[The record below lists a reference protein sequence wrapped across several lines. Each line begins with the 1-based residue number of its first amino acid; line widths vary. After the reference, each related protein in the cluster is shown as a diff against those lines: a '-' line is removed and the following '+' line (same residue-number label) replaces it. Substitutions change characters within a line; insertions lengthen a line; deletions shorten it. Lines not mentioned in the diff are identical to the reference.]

1 MCHGVRGSAMNAV
14 IEFDDVSKR
23 FILRRD
29 RPVTVRE
36 RLSGLLRPRS
46 VADEFWALRNVS
58 FSVAR
63 GESFGLIGHNGAGKS
78 TALKLMTRIL
88 EPTSGRVRLRGRV
101 AALLE
106 LGSGFHPELSGRD
119 NVFLYGSLMG
129 LSQREM
135 AARLDA
141 IVAFAEMEDFL
152 DLPVKHYSSGMYT
165 RLAFAVATAVDPDI
179 LITDEVLAVGDEA
192 FQRKC
197 MDRILRFRHAGK
209 TIIFVSH
216 ALDTVRTLCDRAV
229 WLDHGVVR
237 ALGATGEV
245 IDAYLAEVN
254 RREREALAQQ
264 ETLAVDSNR
273 RFGTRDIEITGVEL
287 LDAGGVARV
296 VARTGAPLTFRIR
309 YRSCRTVPRPVFGL
323 AIHHESGILL
333 AGPNTL
339 FAGLD
344 IPAVQG
350 EGAVEMHIAAL
361 PLLAGRYL
369 LSAAVYDE
377 TMLHAYD
384 HHDRLYRFTVQNE
397 GGSERFG
404 AMTLGGVW
412 SWRETGGEG
421 GRLEG

>member
-1 MCHGVRGSAMNAV
+1 MNAV
-14 IEFDDVSKR
+14 IEFDNVSKR
-23 FILRRD
+23 FILQ
-29 RPVTVRE
+29 RE
-36 RLSGLLRPRS
+36 RPATIRERITGLLRPRT

-119 NVFLYGSLMG
+119 NIFLYGSLMG
-129 LSQREM
+129 LSRREM
-135 AARLDA
+135 AARLDE
-141 IVAFAEMEDFL
+141 IVAFADMADFL
-152 DLPVKHYSSGMYT
+152 DLQVKYYSSGMYT

-197 MDRILRFRHAGK
+197 MDRILTFRHKGK

-229 WLDHGVVR
+229 WLDHGTVR

-254 RREREALAQQ
+254 RRERESLSQQ
-264 ETLAVDSNR
+264 ETLAADPNR
-273 RFGTRDIEITGVEL
+273 RFGTREIEITSVEL
-287 LDAGGVARV
+287 LDAQGVARAV
-296 VARTGAPLTFRIR
+296 VHTGAPLTIRIR
-309 YRSCRTVPRPVFGL
+309 YRACRAIPRPVFGL

-350 EGAVEMHIAAL
+350 EGVVEMRIAAL
-361 PLLAGRYL
+361 PLLAGRYF
-369 LSAAVYDE
+369 LSAAAYDE

-384 HHDRLYRFTVQNE
+384 HHDRLYRFAVQNE
-397 GGSERFG
+397 GGRERFG

-412 SWRETGGEG
+412 SWREGVEG
-421 GRLEG
+421 RNVEG

>member
-1 MCHGVRGSAMNAV
+1 MSAV
-14 IEFDDVSKR
+14 IEFDNVSKR
-23 FILRRD
+23 FLLQHERH
-29 RPVTVRE
+29 TTLRE
-36 RLSGLLRPRS
+36 RLFGVFRPRTLR
-46 VADEFWALRNVS
+46 DEFWALRDVS
-58 FSVAR
+58 FTVER

-88 EPTSGRVRLRGRV
+88 EPTLGRVRLRGRV

-129 LSQREM
+129 LSRREM

-229 WLDHGVVR
+229 WLDRGVVR
-237 ALGATGEV
+237 AIGATGEV
-245 IDAYLAEVN
+245 IDAYLADVN
-254 RREREALAQQ
+254 RREYESLAQMDALSIDP
-264 ETLAVDSNR
+264 TR
-273 RFGTRDIEITGVEL
+273 RFGSREVEIIGVEL
-287 LDAGGVARV
+287 LNAEGVACPI
-296 VARTGAPLTFRIR
+296 ALTGAPVTFRVR
-309 YRSCRTVPRPVFGL
+309 YRAHQTVPRPVFGL
-323 AIHHESGILL
+323 AIHHESGTLL

-344 IPAVQG
+344 IPAVRG
-350 EGAVEMHIAAL
+350 EGVVDMRVAAL

-377 TMLHAYD
+377 TMLHPYD
-384 HHDRLYRFTVQNE
+384 HHDRLYHFVVHNRD
-397 GGSERFG
+397 GSERFG
-404 AMTLGGVW
+404 ALILGGQW
-412 SWRETGGEG
+412 SWHEE
-421 GRLEG
+421 

>member
-1 MCHGVRGSAMNAV
+1 MSAV
-14 IEFDDVSKR
+14 IEFEDVSKR
-23 FILRRD
+23 FMLQRD
-29 RPVTVRE
+29 RPVTIRE
-36 RLSGLLRPRS
+36 RLAGLFRPGKA
-46 VADEFWALRNVS
+46 ADEFWALRNVS

-129 LSQREM
+129 LNQREM
-135 AARLDA
+135 AARLEE
-141 IVAFAEMEDFL
+141 IVAFADMADFL
-152 DLPVKHYSSGMYT
+152 DLQVKYYSSGMYT

-197 MDRILRFRHAGK
+197 MDRILTFRHMGK

-229 WLDHGVVR
+229 WLDHGAVR

-254 RREREALAQQ
+254 RREREALMQQ
-264 ETLAVDSNR
+264 EVLTADPNR
-273 RFGTRDIEITGVEL
+273 RFGTRDVEITGVEL
-287 LDAGGVARV
+287 CDASGVARV
-296 VARTGAPLTFRIR
+296 VAYTGAPLTIRIR
-309 YRSCRTVPRPVFGL
+309 YHAHRTILRPVFGL

-350 EGAVEMHIAAL
+350 EGTVEMRIAAL

-369 LSAAVYDE
+369 LSAAVYDD

-384 HHDRLYRFTVQNE
+384 HHDRLYRLTVHTE

-404 AMTLGGVW
+404 AFALGGVW
-412 SWRETGGEG
+412 SWHAAEG
-421 GRLEG
+421 

>member
-1 MCHGVRGSAMNAV
+1 MSAV
-14 IEFDDVSKR
+14 IEFEDVSKR
-23 FILRRD
+23 FMLQMQRE
-29 RPVTVRE
+29 RPVTMSE
-36 RLSGLLRPRS
+36 RLSGVFRPRRA
-46 VADEFWALRNVS
+46 ADEFWALRNVS

-88 EPTSGRVRLRGRV
+88 EPTSGRVRVRGRV

-129 LSQREM
+129 LSRREM
-135 AARLDA
+135 TARLDE
-141 IVAFAEMEDFL
+141 IVAFADMADFL
-152 DLPVKHYSSGMYT
+152 DLQVKYYSSGMYT

-197 MDRILRFRHAGK
+197 MDRILTFRHMGK

-216 ALDTVRTLCDRAV
+216 ALETVRTLCDRAV
-229 WLDHGVVR
+229 WLDHGAVR
-237 ALGATGEV
+237 VLGTTGEV

-254 RREREALAQQ
+254 RREREALMQQ
-264 ETLAVDSNR
+264 DTLTADPNR
-273 RFGTRDIEITGVEL
+273 RFGTREVEITGVEL
-287 LDAGGVARV
+287 CDASGIARV
-296 VARTGAPLTFRIR
+296 VAHTGAPLTIRIR
-309 YRSCRTVPRPVFGL
+309 YRACRAVPRPVFGL
-323 AIHHESGILL
+323 AIHHESGLVL
-333 AGPNTL
+333 AGPNSL

-350 EGAVEMHIAAL
+350 EGVVEMRIAAL

-369 LSAAVYDE
+369 LSVAVYDE

-384 HHDRLYRFTVQNE
+384 HHDRLYRFTVYNE
-397 GGSERFG
+397 GGNERFG
-404 AMTLGGVW
+404 SVTLGGVW
-412 SWRETGGEG
+412 SWCEAGG
-421 GRLEG
+421 

>member
-1 MCHGVRGSAMNAV
+1 VSAV
-14 IEFDDVSKR
+14 IEFDNVSKR
-23 FILRRD
+23 FLLQHERHTTI
-29 RPVTVRE
+29 RE
-36 RLSGLLRPRS
+36 RLFGVFRPRTPQ
-46 VADEFWALRNVS
+46 DEFWALRNVS
-58 FSVAR
+58 FTVAR

-88 EPTSGRVRLRGRV
+88 EPTVGRVRLRGRV

-106 LGSGFHPELSGRD
+106 LGSGFHPELTGRD

-129 LSQREM
+129 LSRREM
-135 AARLDA
+135 IARLDA

-216 ALDTVRTLCDRAV
+216 ALDTVRTLCDRTV
-229 WLDHGVVR
+229 WLDRGVVR
-237 ALGATGEV
+237 AIGASGEV
-245 IDAYLAEVN
+245 IDAYLADVN
-254 RREREALAQQ
+254 RREHASSAQMDALS
-264 ETLAVDSNR
+264 VDPTR
-273 RFGTRDIEITGVEL
+273 RFGSREVEIIGVEL
-287 LDAGGVARV
+287 IDAQGVACTL
-296 VARTGAPLTFRIR
+296 ARTGTPVTFRIR
-309 YRSCRTVPRPVFGL
+309 YRAHQTVPQPVFGL
-323 AIHHESGILL
+323 AIHHESGTLL

-344 IPAVQG
+344 IPAVHG
-350 EGAVEMHIAAL
+350 EGTVDMYVAAL

-369 LSAAVYDE
+369 LSAAVYDK
-377 TMLHAYD
+377 TMLLPYD
-384 HHDRLYRFTVQNE
+384 HHDRIYHFAVHNE

-404 AMTLGGVW
+404 ACVLGGRW
-412 SWRETGGEG
+412 LWHGE
-421 GRLEG
+421 

>member
-1 MCHGVRGSAMNAV
+1 MSAV
-14 IEFDDVSKR
+14 IEFEDVSKR
-23 FILRRD
+23 FLLQRE
-29 RPVTVRE
+29 RPVTIQE
-36 RLSGLLRPRS
+36 RLSGIFRS
-46 VADEFWALRNVS
+46 GKAADEFWALRNVS

-106 LGSGFHPELSGRD
+106 LGSGFHPDLSGRD

-129 LSQREM
+129 LSRREM
-135 AARLDA
+135 AARLDE
-141 IVAFAEMEDFL
+141 IVAFADMADFL
-152 DLPVKHYSSGMYT
+152 DLQVKYYSSGMYT

-197 MDRILRFRHAGK
+197 MDRILAFRHMGK
-209 TIIFVSH
+209 TIVFVSH
-216 ALDTVRTLCDRAV
+216 ALETVRTLCDRAV
-229 WLDHGVVR
+229 WLDHGTVR
-237 ALGATGEV
+237 AFGATSEV

-254 RREREALAQQ
+254 RREREALIQQ
-264 ETLAVDSNR
+264 DVVTVDPNR

-287 LDAGGVARV
+287 RDASGIVRTVAH
-296 VARTGAPLTFRIR
+296 TGAPLTIRIR
-309 YRSCRTVPRPVFGL
+309 YRAHRAVSRPVFGL

-350 EGAVEMHIAAL
+350 EGAVEMRIAAL

-369 LSAAVYDE
+369 LSAAVYDD

-384 HHDRLYRFTVQNE
+384 HHDRLYRLTVHNE
-397 GGSERFG
+397 GGNERFG
-404 AMTLGGVW
+404 ACALGGVW
-412 SWRETGGEG
+412 SWHETG
-421 GRLEG
+421 R

>member
-1 MCHGVRGSAMNAV
+1 MSAV
-14 IEFDDVSKR
+14 IEFDNVSKR
-23 FILRRD
+23 FLLQHERHTTI
-29 RPVTVRE
+29 RE
-36 RLSGLLRPRS
+36 RLFGIFRPRTPQ
-46 VADEFWALRNVS
+46 DEFWALRNVS
-58 FSVAR
+58 FTVAR

-129 LSQREM
+129 LSRREM

-141 IVAFAEMEDFL
+141 IVAFAGMEDFL

-229 WLDHGVVR
+229 WLDRGVVR
-237 ALGATGEV
+237 AIGATGEV
-245 IDAYLAEVN
+245 IDAYLADVN
-254 RREREALAQQ
+254 RREHASLAQM
-264 ETLAVDSNR
+264 ETPGIDPTR
-273 RFGTRDIEITGVEL
+273 RFGSGEVEIIGVEL
-287 LDAGGVARV
+287 LDVQGGGGAI
-296 VARTGAPLTFRIR
+296 ARTGAPVTFRNR
-309 YRSCRTVPRPVFGL
+309 YRAHQTVPQPVFGL
-323 AIHHESGILL
+323 AIHHESGTLL

-344 IPAVQG
+344 IPAVRG
-350 EGAVEMHIAAL
+350 EGRVDMHVAAL

-369 LSAAVYDE
+369 LSAAVYDK
-377 TMLHAYD
+377 TMLFPYD
-384 HHDRLYRFTVQNE
+384 HHDRIYHFAVHNE

-404 AMTLGGVW
+404 ACVLGSRW
-412 SWRETGGEG
+412 SWHEE
-421 GRLEG
+421 

>member
-1 MCHGVRGSAMNAV
+1 MSAM
-14 IEFDDVSKR
+14 IEFEDVSKR
-23 FILRRD
+23 FMLQLQRE
-29 RPVTVRE
+29 RPVTTSE
-36 RLSGLLRPRS
+36 RLSGVFRPRRA
-46 VADEFWALRNVS
+46 ADEFWALRNVS

-88 EPTSGRVRLRGRV
+88 EPTSGRVRVRGRV

-129 LSQREM
+129 LSRREM
-135 AARLDA
+135 TARLDE
-141 IVAFAEMEDFL
+141 IVAFADMADFL
-152 DLPVKHYSSGMYT
+152 DLQVKYYSSGMYT

-197 MDRILRFRHAGK
+197 MDRILTFRHMGK

-216 ALDTVRTLCDRAV
+216 ALETVRTLCDRAV
-229 WLDHGVVR
+229 WLDHGAVR
-237 ALGATGEV
+237 VIGTTGEV

-254 RREREALAQQ
+254 RREREALMQQ
-264 ETLAVDSNR
+264 DTLTADPNR
-273 RFGTRDIEITGVEL
+273 RFGTREVEITGVEL
-287 LDAGGVARV
+287 CDASGIARV
-296 VARTGAPLTFRIR
+296 VAHTGAPLTIRIR
-309 YRSCRTVPRPVFGL
+309 YRACRAVPRPVFGL
-323 AIHHESGILL
+323 AIHHESGLLL
-333 AGPNTL
+333 AGPNSL

-350 EGAVEMHIAAL
+350 EGVVEMRIAAL

-369 LSAAVYDE
+369 LSVAVYDE

-384 HHDRLYRFTVQNE
+384 HHDRLYRFTVHNE
-397 GGSERFG
+397 GGNERFG
-404 AMTLGGVW
+404 SVTLGGVW
-412 SWRETGGEG
+412 SWRETGG
-421 GRLEG
+421 